1 MRVGS
6 RPNPNVPTYVE
17 SNSDI
22 DSDDNISSSTTSRSS
37 IYPVTE
43 GAQQH
48 NDDSTPLTDRASQ
61 GRRWDPSIDFNR
73 LGAQLI
79 TSVQSFFTIIRDRV
93 SNFITN
99 MRDSGLWARSRGSYD
114 FHKDDD
120 TVSTTSLD
128 SYTTISDITSSKDT
142 TSLNSFHS
150 VSSRSS
156 SEKTFPVYTQ
166 EQLQQF
172 AQEGVTNL
180 VHSRPYVSNGPS
192 IKFPD
197 QLGGH
202 GDVGFLQG
210 TNIVFKQNL
219 TAQEAKTYKLLSE
232 LKSWLQDPQ
241 PSSINIPESLKGI
254 SRSEM
259 KQLLDNKDLL
269 LSSLPFPIAM
279 AESEGAAAVAI
290 KNVNMYQS
298 EEGSFYKVSS
308 KGVIDVKLGR
318 KTMSLAELK
327 AHYPGKTKGIS
338 FLRKI
343 VTNGVLPMLRGTN
356 SRGYEVI
363 PQATGMKRLFMAKQ
377 ASDNLIQN
385 LSARLTAQQAA
396 NLSKQVTDLTRAM
409 RILPITFVGS
419 SMLIALPDASS
430 TNTIPQVGLVDF
442 GHPVFSTEVTVEG
455 PITEKVY
462 GELKDNYME
471 AISKLQSQ
479 IEKISSRASIR

>member
-6 RPNPNVPTYVE
+6 RPDPNVPTNVE
-17 SNSDI
+17 SNVDI
-22 DSDDNISSSTTSRSS
+22 DSNDNTSSSTTSCSS
-37 IYPVTE
+37 IHSVNE
-43 GAQQH
+43 GTQQNN
-48 NDDSTPLTDRASQ
+48 NDNTPLTDKVSQ
-61 GRRWDPSIDFNR
+61 GRKWDPLIDFNR
-73 LGAQLI
+73 LGSQLVN
-79 TSVQSFFTIIRDRV
+79 SVQSFWSTIRDRV
-93 SNFITN
+93 NSFIID
-99 MRDSGLWARSRGSYD
+99 MRDSGLWARSKGSYD
-114 FHKDDD
+114 FHKNSD
-120 TVSTTSLD
+120 TITTSLD
-128 SYTTISDITSSKDT
+128 SYTKISDITSSEDT

-150 VSSRSS
+150 VNSDSSN
-156 SEKTFPVYTQ
+156 EETFPVYTQ

-219 TAQEAKTYKLLSE
+219 TAQEAKTYKLLAE

-279 AESEGAAAVAI
+279 AESEGSAAVAI
-290 KNVNMYQS
+290 KNINMYQS

-318 KTMSLAELK
+318 KTMSIAELK
-327 AHYPGKTKGIS
+327 AHY
-338 FLRKI
+338 L
-343 VTNGVLPMLRGTN
+343 
-356 SRGYEVI
+356 
-363 PQATGMKRLFMAKQ
+363 
-377 ASDNLIQN
+377 
-385 LSARLTAQQAA
+385 
-396 NLSKQVTDLTRAM
+396 
-409 RILPITFVGS
+409 
-419 SMLIALPDASS
+419 
-430 TNTIPQVGLVDF
+430 
-442 GHPVFSTEVTVEG
+442 
-455 PITEKVY
+455 
-462 GELKDNYME
+462 ELKE
-471 AISKLQSQ
+471 FHLLERLLQMVYCLCCVEQ
-479 IEKISSRASIR
+479 ITVAMKSYRKQKV